1 MLLVIDVGNTNMVF
15 GVFDG
20 EKLIAN
26 WRLSTQSGRTAD
38 ETGLMIRNLFQ
49 YSDVSVNDIE
59 AVIVSSVVPNV
70 MYSTLNGIK
79 KFLKKDPIVVRAAS
93 RQASTCVWKIP
104 RKWAQT
110 VSSIWLRLMKSMAA
124 LPSWWITAQRQHL
137 M

>member
-38 ETGLMIRNLFQ
+38 ETGLMIRNLFE
-49 YSDVSVNDIE
+49 YSDVSVSDIE

-70 MYSTLNGIK
+70 MYSTLN
-79 KFLKKDPIVVRAAS
+79 
-93 RQASTCVWKIP
+93 
-104 RKWAQT
+104 
-110 VSSIWLRLMKSMAA
+110 
-124 LPSWWITAQRQHL
+124 
-137 M
+137 

>member
-20 EKLIAN
+20 DKLIAN

-49 YSDVSVNDIE
+49 YSDVSVSDIE

-79 KFLKKDPIVVRAAS
+79 KFHTKADDAVAEGDFAGNRRQPARKNEKAGKHVIKKVEVI
-93 RQASTCVWKIP
+93 
-104 RKWAQT
+104 
-110 VSSIWLRLMKSMAA
+110 
-124 LPSWWITAQRQHL
+124 
-137 M
+137 